1 MDRPVEERGRRRLL
15 DALGA
20 ATAAGLVFGAVPIV
34 LVLVVGNP
42 LQSGLGHA
50 WGPDS
55 RDALCALVVAAWV
68 AWAFCCAQ
76 LVRGVAVHLQRGS
89 VGLPVGA
96 SLMDR
101 LAARIALGILALSSV
116 GAPLVL
122 APPAGADPTSSTHAA
137 AAAHPVDTA
146 TVGDAR
152 DPRSSS
158 RQPIH
163 FVHFVQPDE
172 TLWSI
177 ADAHSGDGADWT
189 SIAALNLGVDMADG
203 ARFVDP
209 DHIRAGWQ
217 LRLAPGSSR
226 ASRGGSIG
234 DGHDHLPELVTL
246 GLGSLVCAA
255 LARRARRRRET
266 ARQSGVPW
274 GPVSDEAAD
283 TAAILGR
290 FEAVPA
296 LESFE
301 SANRMLGRVVNDFD
315 TATKKI
321 RAVCV
326 GPEGVAFVLAA
337 PDHDAPEGF
346 DPSADGTR
354 WVVPHSRLDAVEA
367 FYPAVPVALPVG
379 TDDDG
384 TWLVALQPGE
394 VLPVLGE
401 SADALCRAARAGQEA
416 WSWCD
421 LVVVTDDPADPAFER
436 AERAV
441 FFGDPADLDPRR
453 RGTTAVVTTTPV
465 APSDLT
471 VLVDRHGASIHP
483 IGRVVRPQLLD
494 SGTSRTVH
502 ELTSPDDGS
511 RDPAPAVVEPKQFHG
526 SSALF
531 PGTVDVRLLTSSP
544 RLDGLREEL
553 PPNRARRAVELVA
566 YLALHHPDAV
576 TSDRLRTRVLGSSDA
591 DAASKT
597 LFNTA
602 HAARRAMGSDNSG
615 EALFPAATRL
625 GLYQVSEHVS
635 VDVNRAAALV
645 DEGKRTDDPELA
657 MAYLR
662 AALELVESEPLAHA
676 LAGYA
681 WWEAEGHGGRVAAV
695 LVDAA
700 CTLAGLAAASGHFE
714 LARRGLERARLV
726 EPYSE
731 ALSRSAMELAA
742 AEGDAE
748 RLRLEWLDCQRR
760 VDALD
765 PGSSPSHR
773 TETLYG
779 ELSSRVLVDASG
791 PAVADGD

>member
-1 MDRPVEERGRRRLL
+1 M
-15 DALGA
+15 
-20 ATAAGLVFGAVPIV
+20 
-34 LVLVVGNP
+34 
-42 LQSGLGHA
+42 
-50 WGPDS
+50 
-55 RDALCALVVAAWV
+55 
-68 AWAFCCAQ
+68 
-76 LVRGVAVHLQRGS
+76 
-89 VGLPVGA
+89 
-96 SLMDR
+96 
-101 LAARIALGILALSSV
+101 
-116 GAPLVL
+116 
-122 APPAGADPTSSTHAA
+122 
-137 AAAHPVDTA
+137 
-146 TVGDAR
+146 
-152 DPRSSS
+152 
-158 RQPIH
+158 
-163 FVHFVQPDE
+163 
-172 TLWSI
+172 
-177 ADAHSGDGADWT
+177 
-189 SIAALNLGVDMADG
+189 
-203 ARFVDP
+203 
-209 DHIRAGWQ
+209 
-217 LRLAPGSSR
+217 
-226 ASRGGSIG
+226 
-234 DGHDHLPELVTL
+234 
-246 GLGSLVCAA
+246 CAA

-274 GPVSDEAAD
+274 RPVSDEAAD

-511 RDPAPAVVEPKQFHG
+511 RDPAPAVVEPNN
-526 SSALF
+526 S
-531 PGTVDVRLLTSSP
+531 TDP
-544 RLDGLREEL
+544 R
-553 PPNRARRAVELVA
+553 PCSRARSTCACS
-566 YLALHHPDAV
+566 PP
-576 TSDRLRTRVLGSSDA
+576 
-591 DAASKT
+591 
-597 LFNTA
+597 
-602 HAARRAMGSDNSG
+602 RRASTAYAKNS
-615 EALFPAATRL
+615 R
-625 GLYQVSEHVS
+625 
-635 VDVNRAAALV
+635 
-645 DEGKRTDDPELA
+645 RTGPGA
-657 MAYLR
+657 
-662 AALELVESEPLAHA
+662 PLS
-676 LAGYA
+676 
-681 WWEAEGHGGRVAAV
+681 WWP
-695 LVDAA
+695 
-700 CTLAGLAAASGHFE
+700 T
-714 LARRGLERARLV
+714 
-726 EPYSE
+726 
-731 ALSRSAMELAA
+731 SRSTIPT
-742 AEGDAE
+742 
-748 RLRLEWLDCQRR
+748 R
-760 VDALD
+760 
-765 PGSSPSHR
+765 
-773 TETLYG
+773 
-779 ELSSRVLVDASG
+779 
-791 PAVADGD
+791 